1 MVTDRAKIQGYFAE
15 AEETAI
21 RQYADKHRLTASKA
35 LEALVKKGLSE
46 GGETPEVLTYTTVLE
61 ERVHRLEKTT
71 DEAVTL
77 MFRSSE
83 KAEKLEYQICCL
95 QEEFDRYKQQIKQT
109 YPIEY
114 SDDRVAAITGQ
125 RVQTVWEWRH
135 GLRKPRGE
143 RILKALEGIKLEDGR
158 WCKRG

>member
-15 AEETAI
+15 TEEQAI
-21 RQYADKHRLTASKA
+21 KQYADKHRVTISKA

-46 GGETPEVLTYTTVLE
+46 DGETPETLTYTTVLE

-71 DEAVTL
+71 DEAMTL
-77 MFRSSE
+77 MFRSGE
-83 KAEKLEYQICCL
+83 KTEKLEYQICCL
-95 QEEFDRYKQQIKQT
+95 QEEFDRYKQQIKQA
-109 YPIEY
+109 YPVEY
-114 SDDRVAAITGQ
+114 SDDRVAAMTGA

-158 WCKRG
+158 WCKQA